1 MKRKTYYS
9 KHIREVTD
17 TLDMGGLPWF
27 LEDPDPN
34 CYMVAP
40 YVVFDFE
47 TTNINYGSAVVLDND
62 VVAAAWY
69 VSGTE
74 RVQYHRGGMLDQ
86 DDLLAAIEK
95 VLDAE
100 GFLVAHHAKFDIQ
113 WLSRMGIDLRRVL
126 VYDTL
131 LGEYVLAGNRP
142 WKLALGAMAPRYGM
156 PEGKGVLIDLLMKGG
171 VCPSVMPREYLKS
184 RAIRDVKQTRTI
196 FLKQRLELHK
206 TSQLQVLF
214 TRCIFTPV
222 LADIEMKGIKLDK
235 DRVYEEYTRAV
246 LEYDLVKLEFTMLF
260 GDVNPRSTKQMGK
273 LIYGELG
280 FKELTGRGGRK
291 MRNKANKAFPKGA
304 PKVDEK
310 TLAQLNATTELQHDF
325 LRLRKTIGK
334 LGAELTKTLEFFKG
348 VVDEK
353 DGIFHGIFN
362 QSVAKTHRLSSSS
375 VRVQFE
381 QFDKPKGIQ
390 LQNMPRKFKD
400 LIRPKAPGWKIGDL
414 DGSQLEFRCAAF
426 LGQDTKAIANIR
438 NDVDQHAFT
447 ARELNGI
454 SESAW
459 ARLSKSEKK
468 PLRQGAKEH
477 TFKPLYGG
485 TRGTPEQERYYAA
498 FRAEFPELAAV
509 QKEWTYRVL
518 DKKVLRMEWGM
529 EFHWPFTKQDDRTGY
544 IDNTPSI
551 YNYPIQNLATAEI
564 IPIAVTYLWHRA
576 WRNNPDIVLINTV
589 HDSAT
594 AELPPGT
601 DELWKALG
609 CQTFTLDVYDY
620 LEKVYDLEFN
630 VPLGVGVSIGER
642 WESPD
647 ATEWEAN
654 IERDGEYWLKGE
666 RL

>member
-1 MKRKTYYS
+1 MNITIPKNISDITS
-9 KHIREVTD
+9 S
-17 TLDMGGLPWF
+17 LDMGGLPWF
-27 LEDPDPN
+27 LEDPDPR
-34 CYMVAP
+34 CYLTAP
-40 YVVFDFE
+40 YVVFDLE
-47 TTNINYGSAVVLDND
+47 TTNINYGSALEANNN

-69 VSGTE
+69 VSGTHNIK
-74 RVQYHRGGMLDQ
+74 YHRGGELDQ
-86 DDLLAAIEK
+86 AQLLHVIDE
-95 VLDAE
+95 VLEAQ
-100 GFLVAHHAKFDIQ
+100 GFLVAHNAKFDIQ
-113 WLSRMGIDLRRVL
+113 WLKRMGVDLRRVL

-142 WKLALGAMAPRYGM
+142 WKLALGAVAPRYGM
-156 PEGKGVLIDLLMKGG
+156 PEGKAPLIDLLMKGG
-171 VCPSVMPREYLKS
+171 ICPSEMPPRYLKA
-184 RAIRDVKQTRTI
+184 RAIRDVRHTHNI
-196 FLKQRLELHK
+196 FRKQRRTLDK
-206 TSQLQVLF
+206 AGQLQVLF
-214 TRCIFTPV
+214 TRCIFSPV
-222 LADIEMKGIKLDK
+222 LADIEMAGLKLDR
-235 DRVYEEYTRAV
+235 DRVYEEYIRAV
-246 LEYDLVKLEFTMLF
+246 VEYDIAKAEFIMKF
-260 GDVNPRSTKQMGK
+260 GDVNPRSTLQMAS
-273 LIYGELG
+273 LIYRQLG
-280 FKELTGRGGRK
+280 FKELRGRNGRAI
-291 MRNKANKAFPKGA
+291 RNKASRAYPNGA

-310 TLAQLNATTELQHDF
+310 TLSQIKATTEQQKDF
-325 LRLRKTIGK
+325 LKLRKILGK

-348 VVDEK
+348 VVDER
-353 DGIFHGIFN
+353 DCVFHGVFN

-381 QFDKPKGIQ
+381 QFKKKKGIQ

-400 LIRPKAPGWKIGDL
+400 LIRPKRDGYKIGDL

-447 ARELNGI
+447 ARSLNNL
-454 SESAW
+454 SQSAW
-459 ARLSKSEKK
+459 DNLLKSEKK
-468 PLRQGAKEH
+468 ALRQGAKEH

-485 TRGTPEQERYYAA
+485 RRGTPAEETYYAA
-498 FRAEFPELAAV
+498 FRDEFPELAAV
-509 QKEWTYRVL
+509 QEGWTYRVL
-518 DKKVLRMEWGM
+518 DQKVLRMPWGM
-529 EFHWPFTKQDDRTGY
+529 EFHFPFTRQDDRTGY

-576 WRNNPDIVLINTV
+576 YQNNPDIELINTI

-609 CQTFTLDVYDY
+609 CQTFTLDVYEY
-620 LEKVYDLEFN
+620 LEKVYDLHFN
-630 VPLGVGVSIGER
+630 VPLGVGVSVGER

-654 IERDGEYWLKGE
+654 IERNGDYWLKGE